1 MQIFTVSERE
11 KLLKDELRRIVEI
24 MKNEGDIEKIILFG
38 SLAAGKVHEWSDID
52 MLVIKETEKRHIERI
67 LELNDLI
74 HPKVG
79 IDLFVYTPEEYE
91 FLLQER
97 FSFLMNILKTGKV
110 MYEKGN

>member
-1 MQIFTVSERE
+1 MQIFTVSERK
-11 KLLKDELRRIVEI
+11 KLLKDELMRIVEI

-52 MLVIKETEKRHIERI
+52 MLVIKETEKRPIDRI
-67 LELNDLI
+67 LELSRLI

-91 FLLQER
+91 FLLREE
-97 FSFLMNILKTGKV
+97 FSFLMDVLKTGKV